1 MPVIIRHIRK
11 RCVVCTAHPAIDIAI
26 ILAIYFKFIDGYH
39 FLHRTS
45 GFWLRRSLAPID
57 RNPLFDPLLVCPDV
71 RDVFWDLIAEFRM
84 GRCSEIAE
92 KVLREEGVF
101 DIEIC

>member
-1 MPVIIRHIRK
+1 M
-11 RCVVCTAHPAIDIAI
+11 
-26 ILAIYFKFIDGYH
+26 
-39 FLHRTS
+39 
-45 GFWLRRSLAPID
+45 APID
-57 RNPLFDPLLVCPDV
+57 RNPLFDHVLVCPDV
-71 RDVFWDLIAEFRM
+71 RDVFLDRIAEFRM